1 MLTRIAG
8 ALPALDMQTGAELGL
23 PLTWTDFDETPIMFA
38 NHVVV
43 QHQPDEFVLSLS
55 QVVGP
60 PLTGTDVDRREQATG
75 VDHLNLH
82 TLARVAMN
90 RRRVVELI
98 SLLQAEVQ
106 EHDRLI
112 EAQQGG

>member
-1 MLTRIAG
+1 MAS
-8 ALPALDMQTGAELGL
+8 AMQTGAELGL
-23 PLTWTDFDETPIMFA
+23 PLTWTDFDDTPIMFA

-60 PLTGTDVDRREQATG
+60 PLTGNADDRRAQASQ

-98 SLLQAEVQ
+98 AVLQAELQ
-106 EHDRLI
+106 DHDRLI
-112 EAQQGG
+112 EEQQA